1 MTVKIV
7 TDSTCD
13 LPEPIIAER
22 GISVVPLYINV
33 GDESYVDGVDIS
45 REQFYR
51 DLPTYETPP
60 MTASP
65 SPETF
70 RKVYERLADE
80 GATAILSMHIS
91 ISLSGTLNAARLT
104 AREVTS
110 IPVKVLDSDQVSMG
124 TGFLVEAAAKA
135 AEAGRSIGEIIEM
148 VKEKTQRTYVFA
160 ALDTL
165 EFLQRSGRMN
175 WAVSKLGTLLKIKPL
190 LKMNQGNPEVERV
203 RTQRRAM
210 DRLVE
215 LVSDLGPLEELALVH
230 TNAPEKL
237 EELRERIRHLLP
249 GGEEPI
255 EAQATPV
262 IGAHIG
268 PGVVGVACVAAGDG

>member
-1 MTVKIV
+1 MSVKIV

-13 LPEPIIAER
+13 LPDSIIAEHD
-22 GISVVPLYINV
+22 ISLVPLYINI
-33 GDESYVDGVDIS
+33 GDESFVDGVDIS
-45 REQFYR
+45 REEFYR
-51 DLPTYETPP
+51 DLPSYDTPP

-65 SPETF
+65 APETL
-70 RKVYERLADE
+70 RNIYQRLADE
-80 GATAILSMHIS
+80 GATAILSIHIS
-91 ISLSGTLNAARLT
+91 VSLSGTLNAARLA

-110 IPVKVLDSDQVSMG
+110 IPVKVLDSDQLSMG

-135 AEAGRSIGEIIEM
+135 AEAGRSVGEIVDM
-148 VKEKTQRTYVFA
+148 VKEKTQRTHVFA

-165 EFLQRSGRMN
+165 EFLQRSGRMS
-175 WAVSKLGTLLKIKPL
+175 WAVSRLGNLLKIKPL
-190 LKMNQGNPEVERV
+190 LKMNRGNPEVEKV
-203 RTQRRAM
+203 RTHRRAM

-237 EELRERIRHLLP
+237 EELRERIKHLLP
-249 GGEEPI
+249 SDEEPI
-255 EAQATPV
+255 RTQATPV

-268 PGVVGVACVAAGDG
+268 PGVVGVACVAAEG

>member
-1 MTVKIV
+1 MSVKIV

-13 LPEPIIAER
+13 LPDSIIAEHD
-22 GISVVPLYINV
+22 ISLVPLYINI
-33 GDESYVDGVDIS
+33 GDESFVDGVDIS
-45 REQFYR
+45 REEFYR
-51 DLPTYETPP
+51 DLPSYDTPP

-65 SPETF
+65 APETL
-70 RKVYERLADE
+70 RNIYQRLADG
-80 GATAILSMHIS
+80 GATAILSIHIS
-91 ISLSGTLNAARLT
+91 VSLSGTLNAARLA

-110 IPVKVLDSDQVSMG
+110 IPVKVLDSDQLSMG

-135 AEAGRSIGEIIEM
+135 AEAGRSVGEIVDM
-148 VKEKTQRTYVFA
+148 VKEKTQRTHVFA

-165 EFLQRSGRMN
+165 EFLQRSGRMS
-175 WAVSKLGTLLKIKPL
+175 WAVSRLGNLLKIKPL
-190 LKMNQGNPEVERV
+190 LKMNRGNPEVEKV
-203 RTQRRAM
+203 RTHRRAM

-237 EELRERIRHLLP
+237 EELRERIKHLLP
-249 GGEEPI
+249 SDEEPI
-255 EAQATPV
+255 RTQATPV

-268 PGVVGVACVAAGDG
+268 PGVVGVACVAAEG